1 MEERLNEI
9 IKYKTRG
16 KKKEFAELLGWSQQ
30 YLSKLLHGEDF
41 GLKPVLTILEACPE
55 INARWFLLGHGGM
68 FMDDKVS
75 DLRRGAFNHI
85 QAVLELER
93 YVPVMSPE
101 ELREY
106 EQMITGHKRPDFSPE
121 VKLRWIEQ
129 IHDAEQ
135 ERDNRIE
142 KAMKQSDKL
151 CKRQTAKK

>member
-16 KKKEFAELLGWSQQ
+16 RKKEFAELLGWSQQ

-41 GLKPVLTILEACPE
+41 GLKPVLKILEACPE
-55 INARWFLLGHGGM
+55 INARWFLLGQGGM
-68 FMDDKVS
+68 FMDDKVN

-85 QAVLELER
+85 QAVLEIER
-93 YVPVMSPE
+93 YVPVMSPK

-106 EQMITGHKRPDFSPE
+106 EQVITGHKRPDFSPE
-121 VKLRWIEQ
+121 VRLRWIEQ
-129 IHDAEQ
+129 IHEREQ
-135 ERDNRIE
+135 ESEERVM

-151 CKRQTAKK
+151 CKQKTARK